1 MKPLLSIL
9 TPTIPGREKQLE
21 RLTSRLAEQIGD
33 SPVEHLALCDNRQM
47 TIGEKRQALVTI
59 ARGQYIAFCD
69 DDDDISEGYI
79 SSLLMS
85 AKFVKPDVIT
95 FEQRAIYNG
104 QESTVHFNIAH
115 RDEAFNPG
123 GITKRAPWHVCA
135 WKRERIADCVFGHS
149 NYGEDAIW
157 CHQARQR
164 IRHGHHI
171 PRILHTY
178 RHDHRT
184 TAAPE
189 NARAM
194 TPTPLNDASC

>member
-1 MKPLLSIL
+1 
-9 TPTIPGREKQLE
+9 
-21 RLTSRLAEQIGD
+21 
-33 SPVEHLALCDNRQM
+33 
-47 TIGEKRQALVTI
+47 
-59 ARGQYIAFCD
+59 
-69 DDDDISEGYI
+69 
-79 SSLLMS
+79 MS
-85 AKFVKPDVIT
+85 AAFSGVYPILYAFYDAQGRVDDGLMRLQVEKCIATGADVIT

-157 CHQARQR
+157 CNQARQR

-178 RHDHRT
+178 RHDFRT
-184 TAAPE
+184 TAAP
-189 NARAM
+189 A
-194 TPTPLNDASC
+194 NDKILP